1 MRMAIRNNR
10 LAAFFCLLGLAALVP
25 AYFLPS
31 LLMSNAV
38 EGSRWFSIWS
48 GITRFFAEGNYFLAG
63 VIFLF
68 SIVFPIAKLGLT
80 FVSCLGTRFL
90 KEKTAIRIVRI
101 AGWTAKYSMLD
112 VLVIALLIVLVKVKE
127 YIQLIPTVG
136 IYLFSFSILCSVL
149 ASLLFVPP
157 GRQHFKSGNS
167 HRILAAA
174 ALLAGMA
181 LVGGGFLAFRR
192 DAGGTVDIIRTA
204 PLNER
209 VVPRTIERLAL
220 LKETYDARDGW
231 LPSRELL
238 GNVVGALQ
246 ALTSDTGAF
255 SPEYFLTIKTRDGA
269 ELESERVKIDLDGDL
284 SLDREWRLPE
294 SVAMGEIQTLVLHSR
309 VNYLRKWGTSL
320 EEENLDVD
328 ADPYRRW
335 MRVWHGRILRFELV
349 GPPRPLWN
357 AAWWVVGLGTILA
370 PAGAV
375 TLLLGNRRSPS
386 RAAEGMGS
394 EGSL

>member
-1 MRMAIRNNR
+1 MRNNR
-10 LAAFFCLLGLAALVP
+10 LAAFLCLLGLAALVP

-63 VIFLF
+63 IIFLF

-80 FVSCLGTRFL
+80 FVSCLGTKLL
-90 KEKTAIRIVRI
+90 KERTAIRIVRI

-149 ASLLFVPP
+149 ASIVFVAP
-157 GRQHFKSGNS
+157 GKQCFEGRRS
-167 HRILAAA
+167 HRIPAIVSLFVGI
-174 ALLAGMA
+174 LC
-181 LVGGGFLAFRR
+181 VGGGFFAFRC
-192 DAGGTVDIIRTA
+192 DGGGMVEAVRTA

-209 VVPRTIERLAL
+209 VVPRTVERMAL
-220 LKETYDARDGW
+220 LKETYEARDGW

-238 GNVVGALQ
+238 GNIMGTLQ
-246 ALTSDTGAF
+246 ALTSDTGTV
-255 SPEYFLTIKTRDGA
+255 SPEYYLSIETRDGRN
-269 ELESERVKIDLDGDL
+269 LESERVKIDPDGDIT
-284 SLDREWRLPE
+284 LDREWPLPE
-294 SVAMGEIQTLVLHSR
+294 AVPMGEIERIVLHSR

-320 EEENLDVD
+320 EEENLAVD
-328 ADPYRRW
+328 TDPYRRW
-335 MRVWHGRILRFELV
+335 MRVWHGRIFRFELL
-349 GPPRPLWN
+349 GPSRPLWT
-357 AAWWVVGLGTILA
+357 VGWCMVSLGLILT
-370 PAGAV
+370 PAGFV
-375 TLLLGNRRSPS
+375 ILLLGNRLPLPDNGDGSSLPS
-386 RAAEGMGS
+386 GKES
-394 EGSL
+394 IE